1 MTQTRRITKTKKA
14 SKNPKNPPQEAT
26 SSVEFI
32 LNSAARAMI
41 YLASV
46 LTFASVLSWLI
57 LKNLNDIYCFI

>member
-1 MTQTRRITKTKKA
+1 MTQTRRIVKK
-14 SKNPKNPPQEAT
+14 SSEKPKNIPQEAHF
-26 SSVEFI
+26 SAEFI

-46 LTFASVLSWLI
+46 LTFASILSWLI